1 MGQFRKIKTDGELAY
16 QILEKIATLELPT
29 AGNIAASLK
38 KDLRRINTHLN
49 LLKILFAIDEVSPH
63 SFSSGKSVY
72 YLCDPGIANFLG
84 ANFEKQLATTILQ
97 EYRSQ
102 LECRGD
108 LHTKIYFYRSLK
120 GSLIHFVLENQS
132 KLTFIQIFPNE
143 KFDQLVLRLL
153 ILKLSFIHGSPYA
166 RETLPLIFRRSNQLS
181 KTKWRSFYKWGLS
194 DGTIGQFTSS
204 AIGPTARI

>member
-1 MGQFRKIKTDGELAY
+1 
-16 QILEKIATLELPT
+16 
-29 AGNIAASLK
+29 
-38 KDLRRINTHLN
+38 LN

-63 SFSSGKSVY
+63 SFGSGKSVY

-102 LECRGD
+102 L
-108 LHTKIYFYRSLK
+108 
-120 GSLIHFVLENQS
+120 VL
-132 KLTFIQIFPNE
+132 P
-143 KFDQLVLRLL
+143 LL

-204 AIGPTARI
+204 AIGPTARILVYV